1 LSQRVPKHSAY
12 NLNMQQILSGGAN
25 RYPVELLYSKI
36 HTQKKKKKKKGG
48 FEKLVSSQ
56 SINFYPHF
64 LIGLI

>member
-1 LSQRVPKHSAY
+1 
-12 NLNMQQILSGGAN
+12 MQQILSGGAN

-36 HTQKKKKKKKGG
+36 HTQKKKKKKKRG